1 MAEAYA
7 TVTANAAVDALLA
20 ASPTPGTGAFDV
32 EAPAFGEAFTNA
44 AAVGRTL
51 KPDRIWLSTTAMA
64 AMIDAK
70 TPTGGGGTP
79 MYPALAAIT
88 GVTAGG
94 GAGFSLQPV
103 WTPALDDEAV
113 DVIIGPSRGFGYAE
127 EGTFTL
133 QADVPGRLGRDVALG
148 GFIVFVD
155 LYPAAFTT
163 YTLAT

>member
-1 MAEAYA
+1 M
-7 TVTANAAVDALLA
+7 DALLA
-20 ASPTPGTGAFDV
+20 ASPTAGTGTFDPG
-32 EAPAFGEAFTNA
+32 APLFGEAFENA

-51 KPDRIWLSTTAMA
+51 RPDRIWLSTAA
-64 AMIDAK
+64 LSAMIDEKVPA
-70 TPTGGGGTP
+70 GGGGEAL
-79 MYPALAAIT
+79 YPSLAGIAGVAGT
-88 GVTAGG
+88 GTATGIN
-94 GAGFSLQPV
+94 LQPI

-163 YTLAT
+163 YALAS